1 MNVLILTPDAVG
13 STLLQRL
20 ITIYMQFHTYDR
32 PVINLHELS
41 NGLVRYHNEHFDQE
55 VLGKKDK
62 SWGYHQS
69 LEEIIDL
76 LATTDHYKTSRLA
89 HYHIKNRQ
97 DSLEQ
102 QIPFYQYLNNN
113 FYIISCRRHNVFEH
127 ALSWCLSKVTKKL
140 NVYSGD
146 EKIDTFFDL
155 YKTGIELDPNS
166 LIQTLNAY
174 RDYIKWCNDHFNVA
188 SYFYYDE
195 HLPRIEKY
203 ILSLPIFSQQ
213 TKLLSWQDNF
223 DIDFDTWNRCRYID
237 SDLGTL
243 ALDHPETFAQLADQ
257 TKTIKISTE
266 DQSFLFA
273 YHSVADPSWPSIST
287 IDEYKNLPLHIRNEV
302 EGKHGL
308 ILSTGTDLV
317 NQIKLQQHLSELLP
331 SNHQDFLNQHQY
343 KYKTALTDISNMVA
357 TGVMISPPPVKKQTL
372 AEKKHII
379 KNYNYLLTVYN
390 QWITLNPDIGLPLE
404 ESTLDQA
411 AQAERDRWNP
421 VRSDVALFDQPP
433 IEKSSNQNAKRRGL
447 DPIC

>member
-20 ITIYMQFHTYDR
+20 ITIYMQFHQYDR
-32 PVINLHELS
+32 PVINLHELT
-41 NGLVRYHNEHFDQE
+41 NGLVKYYNPKFDQE
-55 VLGKKDK
+55 VLGKKEGA
-62 SWGYHQS
+62 WGYHQS
-69 LEEIIDL
+69 LEEIVDL
-76 LATTDHYKTSRLA
+76 LSTTNHYKTSRLA
-89 HYHIKNRQ
+89 HYHIRNRQ
-97 DSLEQ
+97 DTLEQ
-102 QIPFYQYLNNN
+102 QIPFYRYLNDN

-140 NVYSGD
+140 NVYTAD
-146 EKIDTFFDL
+146 EKIDTFFNL

-174 RDYIKWCNDHFNVA
+174 RNYIKWCNDHFNVA

-223 DIDFDTWNRCRYID
+223 DMDFDTWNRCRYIE

-243 ALDHPETFAQLADQ
+243 ALDHLENFAQLADQ
-257 TKTIKISTE
+257 TKTIKISTG
-266 DQSFLFA
+266 DRSFLA
-273 YHSVADPSWPSIST
+273 GYQQVADPSWPSIST

-308 ILSTGTDLV
+308 ILSAGTALV
-317 NQIKLQQHLSELLP
+317 NQTKLPQPLSELLP
-331 SNHQDFLNQHQY
+331 ADHQDFLNQHQH
-343 KYKTALTDISNMVA
+343 KYQTALTDISNMVE
-357 TGVMISPPPVKKQTL
+357 TGIIISPPPVKKQTL

-390 QWITLNPDIGLPLE
+390 QWIALNPDIGLPLE
-404 ESTLDQA
+404 ESTLDQF
-411 AQAERDRWNP
+411 AQVERDRWNP
-421 VRSDVALFDQPP
+421 A
-433 IEKSSNQNAKRRGL
+433 SSSIVLLAEQTP
-447 DPIC
+447 D

>member
-20 ITIYMQFHTYDR
+20 ITIYMQFHQYDR
-32 PVINLHELS
+32 PVINLHELT
-41 NGLVRYHNEHFDQE
+41 NGLIKYHNPAFDQE
-55 VLGKKDK
+55 VLGKKEG

-69 LEEIIDL
+69 LGEVVDL
-76 LATTDHYKTSRLA
+76 LSTADHYKTSRLA
-89 HYHIKNRQ
+89 HYHIRNRQ

-102 QIPFYQYLNNN
+102 QIPFYQYLNDN

-127 ALSWCLSKVTKKL
+127 ALSWCLSKITKKL

-155 YKTGIELDPNS
+155 YKTGIDLDPNS

-174 RDYIKWCNDHFNVA
+174 RDYVKWCNDHFNVA

-223 DIDFDTWNRCRYID
+223 DIDFDTWNRCRYIE

-243 ALDHPETFAQLADQ
+243 ALDRPEKFAQLSDRA
-257 TKTIKISTE
+257 KIIKIDTE
-266 DQSFLFA
+266 DRLFLTG
-273 YHSVADPSWPSIST
+273 YQDITDPSWPAIST
-287 IDEYKNLPLHIRNEV
+287 VEEYKNLPEHIRNEV
-302 EGKHGL
+302 GGKHGMSL
-308 ILSTGTDLV
+308 PTSLV
-317 NQIKLQQHLSELLP
+317 PVNYAKLPQPLSELLP
-331 SNHQDFLNQHQY
+331 TNHQSFLDQHQQ
-343 KYKTALTDISNMVA
+343 KYQTTLMSISTMIE
-357 TGVMISPPPVKKQTL
+357 TGVIVSPPPVKKQTL

-379 KNYNYLLTVYN
+379 KNYNHLLEVYN
-390 QWITLNPDIGLPLE
+390 QWIRLNPDIGLPLE
-404 ESTLDQA
+404 ESTLDQF
-411 AQAERDRWNP
+411 AQAEKDRWLP
-421 VRSDVALFDQPP
+421 VSSGVTLFDQPP
-433 IEKSSNQNAKRRGL
+433 TEQ
-447 DPIC
+447 

>member
-20 ITIYMQFHTYDR
+20 ITIYMQFHSYDR
-32 PVINLHELS
+32 PVINLHELT
-41 NGLVRYHNEHFDQE
+41 NGLVRYHNEHFNQE
-55 VLGKKDK
+55 VLGKKDGA
-62 SWGYHQS
+62 WGYHQS
-69 LEEIIDL
+69 LQDIVEL
-76 LATTDHYKTSRLA
+76 LNSVDHYKTSRLA
-89 HYHIKNRQ
+89 QYHIKARE

-102 QIPFYQYLNNN
+102 QIPFYQFLNDN

-127 ALSWCLSKVTKKL
+127 ALSWCLVKVTKKL
-140 NVYSGD
+140 NVYSGQ

-166 LIQTLNAY
+166 LIWTLNAY
-174 RDYIKWCNDHFNVA
+174 SKYIKWCNDHFNVA

-213 TKLLSWQDNF
+213 TKLLSWKDNF

-243 ALDHPETFAQLADQ
+243 ALDHPETFAQLDQ
-257 TKTIKISTE
+257 TKTIKISIK
-266 DQSFLFA
+266 DKAFLLG
-273 YHSVADPSWPSIST
+273 YQQVANPSWPSIST
-287 IDEYKNLPLHIRNEV
+287 IDEYKNLPLHVRNEV

-308 ILSTGTDLV
+308 IVSTGTDPDNLTTLT
-317 NQIKLQQHLSELLP
+317 KSLSELLP
-331 SNHQDFLNQHQY
+331 SSHQDFLRQHKQ
-343 KYKTALTDISNMVA
+343 KYQNAMTDISGMEK
-357 TGVMISPPPVKKQTL
+357 TGVIISPPPVKKQTL

-379 KNYNYLLTVYN
+379 KNYNYLLKVYN
-390 QWITLNPDIGLPLE
+390 QWISYNPNVGLPLE
-404 ESTLDQA
+404 ESTLDQVA
-411 AQAERDRWNP
+411 LAERDRWNP

-433 IEKSSNQNAKRRGL
+433 IEK
-447 DPIC
+447 

>member
-20 ITIYMQFHTYDR
+20 ITIYMQFHHYDR
-32 PVINLHELS
+32 PVINLHELT
-41 NGLVRYHNEHFDQE
+41 NGLVKYHNAKVGQE
-55 VLGKKDK
+55 VLGKKQGA
-62 SWGYHQS
+62 WGYHQS
-69 LEEIIDL
+69 LEQIVEL
-76 LATTDHYKTSRLA
+76 LNGTDHYKTSRLA
-89 HYHIKNRQ
+89 HYHIRNRQ

-102 QIPFYQYLNNN
+102 QIPFYQYLNEN

-127 ALSWCLSKVTKKL
+127 ALSWCLSKITKKL

-146 EKIDTFFDL
+146 EKIDAFFDL
-155 YKTGIELDPNS
+155 YKTGLDIDPNS

-174 RDYIKWCNDHFNVA
+174 RDYVKWCNDHFNVA

-195 HLPRIEKY
+195 HLPHIEKY
-203 ILSLPIFSQQ
+203 ILGLPIFSQQ

-223 DIDFDTWNRCRYID
+223 DMDFDTWNRCRYIY

-243 ALDHPETFAQLADQ
+243 ALDYSENFARLADQ
-257 TKTIKISTE
+257 TKTIKISTG
-266 DQSFLFA
+266 DQLFLA
-273 YHSVADPSWPSIST
+273 RYQQVADPSWPSIST
-287 IDEYKNLPLHIRNEV
+287 INEYKNLPSHIRNEV

-317 NQIKLQQHLSELLP
+317 NQIKLPQPLAELLP
-331 SNHQDFLNQHQY
+331 ADHREFLNQHKHNYQN
-343 KYKTALTDISNMVA
+343 ALTHISNMVE
-357 TGVMISPPPVKKQTL
+357 TGIITSPPPVKKQTL

-390 QWITLNPDIGLPLE
+390 QWIVLNPDIGLPLE
-404 ESTLDQA
+404 ESTLDQF

-421 VRSDVALFDQPP
+421 VRLDVALFDQPP
-433 IEKSSNQNAKRRGL
+433 IEK
-447 DPIC
+447 